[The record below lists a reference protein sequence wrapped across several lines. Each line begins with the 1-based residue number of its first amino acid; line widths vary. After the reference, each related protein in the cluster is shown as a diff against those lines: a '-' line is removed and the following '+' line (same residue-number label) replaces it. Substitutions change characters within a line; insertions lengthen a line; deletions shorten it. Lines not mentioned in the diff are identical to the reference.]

1 MKIILSQTIFMGFV
15 LAVYFAIEMLRKRD
29 MKYKENKMFVLLSIC
44 SAIWSFG
51 FYGVIMQ
58 TMPSKAYFWRGLG
71 MIGTFGFLIAAQFLI
86 CYLSHVKKIYCY
98 LAQGFSLLGIILYF
112 PVVQRKQATYKLSE
126 FGMSYSFTPGLWN
139 NLYTWYAVVVA
150 FNQCMIILYMIKKAK
165 VQREKVLAKKLMM
178 VEVMMVFGMVLDT
191 IFPMFGLP
199 ALPGSTIAQFAGLAM
214 MYHSI
219 SFVNHSRIT
228 VDNMSEFIYYSL
240 DVPVLVF
247 DAKGK
252 LQIMNDTASYFLRI
266 ARDEM
271 DAVVFERIFEAPAEE
286 VFEFVDNS
294 QSIDTYCVR
303 NKKHCNLAVNK
314 IFDAYKDKIGYIF
327 VVTDLSERMKT
338 MKQLETAMN
347 EAEQANQAKS
357 IFLANMSHEIRTPM
371 NAIIGFSEL
380 LLKMNIGEEAIDHVQ
395 DIKWAAHNLL
405 AIINDV
411 LDISKI
417 ESGKMELIQDDYFI
431 APLLNDVVSIIE
443 PQAKK
448 KGLEFDLRV
457 ESTIPKELYGDKV
470 RIRGILINLLN
481 NAVKYTSEGYVRFEV
496 LPVMRTDKIVK
507 LLFRVSDTGCG
518 IKEENMDTLFE
529 NFERLDQK
537 VNFNIE
543 GSGLGLS
550 ISKGYIE
557 MMGGDIKVSSKVGVG
572 SVFTVEIEQ
581 EIVDETNMK
590 VEDIRV
596 REALD
601 EGRISDITFT
611 DVDILVVDDNP
622 INLRVAQG
630 VMNSYGLNTDIAN
643 GGEEAVAKCKEKNYD
658 IVFMDQMMPGL
669 DGVEAMRQIRCIG
682 EHYSRIG
689 RGKIVVLTANAI
701 KGIREELVKQGFD
714 EYLGKP
720 LNIDRLESLLLKY
733 IPEEKTTIGK
743 TEQSEKKDARDED
756 IKYISKTIPQI
767 DVKLGMSHCGG
778 ELESY
783 LKILEIT
790 CKYGEKQLEE
800 LRNLWEE
807 KDYRGYTI
815 KVHSLKSNAMNIGAR
830 DVSEEAK
837 RQETA
842 GNNGDYA
849 YIQRNIERLLAD
861 YTSVLNKVKEV
872 LVHYE
877 MLPAQEKEDK
887 PKLEERMALQVLRNI
902 GTHIDNFNFG
912 EVFKILEE
920 TKKYSVPDKYRE
932 VLAQTEKLMDDLAV
946 DEIKA
951 LLEEAGI

>member
-1 MKIILSQTIFMGFV
+1 MKYLISQIIFTGFV
-15 LAVYFAIEMLRKRD
+15 LASYFAIEMLRKRD
-29 MKYKENKMFVLLSIC
+29 MKYKENKLFVIVCIC

-51 FYGVIMQ
+51 FFGVIMQ
-58 TMPSKAYFWRGLG
+58 TMPSKAYFWRGIG

-86 CYLSHVKKIYCY
+86 CYLSNVKKIYCY

-112 PVVQRKQATYKLSE
+112 PVIQREQVTYKLGQW
-126 FGMSYSFTPGLWN
+126 GMSYSFNPGLWN
-139 NLYTWYAVVVA
+139 NLYTYYCVVVA
-150 FNQCMIILYMIKKAK
+150 FNQFMIILYMLKKAK
-165 VQREKVLAKKLMM
+165 VQREKVLAKKLFVVEWVMVGGMM
-178 VEVMMVFGMVLDT
+178 LDT
-191 IFPMFGLP
+191 IFPLFGMQS
-199 ALPGSTIAQFAGLAM
+199 LPGSTIAQFASLAA

-228 VDNMSEFIYYSL
+228 VDNMSEIIYYSL
-240 DVPVLVF
+240 NVPVLVF
-247 DAKGK
+247 DSKGK
-252 LQIMNDTASYFLRI
+252 LQIMNDTASQFLRI

-271 DAVVFERIFEAPAEE
+271 DVVAFNRIFEISEQE
-286 VFEFVDNS
+286 VFRFEDNS
-294 QSIDTYCVR
+294 LNIDTMCVR
-303 NKKHCNLAVNK
+303 NKKYCNLAINK
-314 IFDAYKDKIGYIF
+314 IFDDYKDKIGYII
-327 VVTDLSERMKT
+327 VVTDMSERLKSMQ
-338 MKQLETAMN
+338 QLETAMN

-380 LLKMNIGEEAIDHVQ
+380 LLKMNIGEEATDHVQ

-417 ESGKMELIQDDYFI
+417 ESGKMELIQDDYFV

-448 KGLEFDLRV
+448 KGLEFELRV
-457 ESTIPKELYGDKV
+457 ENTIPKELYGDKV

-481 NAVKYTSEGYVRFEV
+481 NAVKYTSEGYIRFEV
-496 LPVMRTDKIVK
+496 LPIIRTDDKVK

-518 IKEENMDTLFE
+518 IKEENMSTLFE

-557 MMGGDIKVSSKVGVG
+557 LMGGDIKVSSKVGVG

-581 EIVDETNMK
+581 EIVDNTNMK

-596 REALD
+596 REAQED
-601 EGRISDITFT
+601 GKISDLKISDTS
-611 DVDILVVDDNP
+611 VLVVDDNP

-630 VMNSYGLNTDIAN
+630 IMSSYELAVDIAS
-643 GGEEAVAKCKEKNYD
+643 GGEEAIELCKEKNYD
-658 IVFMDQMMPGL
+658 IVFLDQMMPEV
-669 DGVEAMRQIRCIG
+669 DGIEAMKRIRQLN
-682 EHYSRIG
+682 EHYIPG
-689 RGKIVVLTANAI
+689 GAGKIVVLTANAI
-701 KGIREELVKQGFD
+701 KGVREELMNHGFD

-720 LNIDRLESLLLKY
+720 LNIDRLESLLYKY
-733 IPEEKTTIGK
+733 IPKERITVGERKNAVREEKW
-743 TEQSEKKDARDED
+743 AED
-756 IKYISKTIPQI
+756 IKYIRQTVPQI
-767 DVKLGMSHCGG
+767 DVRLGLSHCGG

-790 CKYGEKQLEE
+790 CKYGEKQLNE
-800 LRNLWEE
+800 LRQLWEE

-815 KVHSLKSNAMNIGAR
+815 KVHSLKSNSLNIGAK

-837 RQETA
+837 KQETA
-842 GNNGDYA
+842 GNNGDYG
-849 YIQRNIERLLAD
+849 YIERNIARLIAD
-861 YTSVLNKVKEV
+861 YTSILNKIKEV

-877 MLPAQEKEDK
+877 LIPAEPKEEK
-887 PKLEERMALQVLRNI
+887 PKLDERMVLHMFRNI
-902 GTHIDNFNFG
+902 ETQIGNFNFG

-920 TKKYSVPDKYRE
+920 AKKYKLPEKYE
-932 VLAQTEKLMDDLAV
+932 SVLAQTEKLMDDLAV

-951 LLEEAGI
+951 LLKEIGV

>member
-1 MKIILSQTIFMGFV
+1 MKIILPQIIFTGFV
-15 LAVYFAIEMLRKRD
+15 MATYFAIEMFRKRD
-29 MKYKENKMFVLLSIC
+29 MKYKENKMFVLVSIF

-51 FYGVIMQ
+51 FFGVIIQ
-58 TMPSKAYFWRGLG
+58 TIPTKAYFWRGVG

-86 CYLSHVKKIYCY
+86 CYLSRVKKIYCH
-98 LAQGFSLLGIILYF
+98 LAEGFSLLGIILYF
-112 PVVQRKQATYKLSE
+112 AVVQKSQVTYKPTDI
-126 FGMSYSFTPGLWN
+126 GMSYSFTPGLWN
-139 NLYTWYAVVVA
+139 NLYIWYTVVVA
-150 FNQCMIILYMIKKAK
+150 FNQCMIIFYMIKKAK
-165 VQREKVLAKKLMM
+165 VQREKVLAKKLIV
-178 VEVMMVFGMVLDT
+178 VEVLMVGGMVLDT
-191 IFPMFGLP
+191 IFPMFGMP
-199 ALPGSTIAQFAGLAM
+199 AIPGSTIAQFAGLAM

-240 DVPVLVF
+240 NVPVLVF

-252 LQIMNDTASYFLRI
+252 LQIMNDTASQFLRI

-286 VFEFVDNS
+286 VFQFVDNS
-294 QSIDTYCVR
+294 QSIDTFCVR

-314 IFDAYKDKIGYIF
+314 IFDAYKDQIGYIF

-371 NAIIGFSEL
+371 NAILGFSEL
-380 LLKMNIGEEAIDHVQ
+380 LLKMDIGEEAIGHVQ
-395 DIKWAAHNLL
+395 DIKWSAHNLL

-417 ESGKMELIQDDYFI
+417 ESGKMELIQDDYFM
-431 APLLNDVVSIIE
+431 APLLNDVISIIE

-448 KGLEFDLRV
+448 KGLDFELRV
-457 ESTIPKELYGDKV
+457 ENTIPKELYGDKV

-481 NAVKYTSEGYVRFEV
+481 NAVKYTSEGYIRFEV
-496 LPVMRTDKIVK
+496 LPVIRTDDKVK

-518 IKEENMDTLFE
+518 IKEENMSTLFE

-581 EIVDETNMK
+581 EIVDNTNMK
-590 VEDIRV
+590 PEDIRI

-601 EGRISDITFT
+601 DGKISDMRIEDTC
-611 DVDILVVDDNP
+611 VLVVDDNP

-630 VMNSYGLNTDIAN
+630 VLNSYGLDTDIAN
-643 GGEEAVAKCKEKNYD
+643 GGEEAVEMCRQKKYD
-658 IVFMDQMMPGL
+658 IVFMDQMMPDL
-669 DGVEAMRQIRCIG
+669 DGVEAMKQIRRMD
-682 EHYSRIG
+682 EHYRLFG
-689 RGKIVVLTANAI
+689 HGKIVVLTANAI
-701 KGIREELVKQGFD
+701 KGTREELMKQGFD

-720 LNIDRLESLLLKY
+720 LNVDRLESLL
-733 IPEEKTTIGK
+733 T
-743 TEQSEKKDARDED
+743 
-756 IKYISKTIPQI
+756 KYISKDKIKYGEGKTTGKKNDKNDDIRYISQTIPQI
-767 DVKLGMSHCGG
+767 DVKLGLSHCGG
-778 ELESY
+778 DLESY

-800 LRNLWEE
+800 LRRLWEE
-807 KDYRGYTI
+807 KDYKGYTI
-815 KVHSLKSNAMNIGAR
+815 KVHSLKSNSMNIGAR

-842 GNNGDYA
+842 GNGGDYA
-849 YIQRNIERLLAD
+849 YIERNIERLLAD
-861 YTSVLNKVKEV
+861 YSSVLNKVKEV
-872 LVHYE
+872 LVHYN
-877 MLPAQEKEDK
+877 MMPAESKEDR
-887 PKLEERMALQVLRNI
+887 PKLEERMVLQVFRNI
-902 GTHIDNFNFG
+902 ETQIDNFNFG

-920 TKKYSVPDKYRE
+920 AKKYSMSEKYE
-932 VLAQTEKLMDDLAV
+932 SALLQTEKLMDDLAV
-946 DEIKA
+946 DEIKE
-951 LLEEAGI
+951 LLKDILA